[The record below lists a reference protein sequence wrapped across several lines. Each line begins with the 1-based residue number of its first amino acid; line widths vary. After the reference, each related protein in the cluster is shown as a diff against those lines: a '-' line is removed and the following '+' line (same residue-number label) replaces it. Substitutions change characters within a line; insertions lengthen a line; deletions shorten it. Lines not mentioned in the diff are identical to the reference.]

1 MLPPDKLTE
10 LAHLVKWSTAVILN
24 AAEMKFN
31 KPRAASRFDHR
42 CLIYSSV
49 WISLYNQFETKRN
62 PCSPNAKYTV
72 RFQFAAFALGT
83 ASPEGPYSM
92 NRFSRLTTGQALVRF
107 MARQFVE
114 RDGRENR
121 FIEGIW
127 AIFGHG
133 NVAGLG
139 QGIVEFSQAE
149 GLRFYRPQNEQAMV
163 HTAAAYAK
171 HRNRL
176 ATFACTTS
184 IGPGATNMI
193 TGAAGATVNRIPV
206 LLLPSDY
213 FANRIPDPV
222 LQQLEH
228 PLERDV
234 SVSDA
239 FRPVSR
245 FFDRISRPEQL
256 MASLPEAFRVL
267 TDPAETGAVTIS
279 LPEDVQTE
287 AHNWPNEF
295 FEKRIWHVRRPV
307 PEPELV
313 REVVNLLK
321 AAERP
326 LIISGGGTIYSEA
339 SEELRLFVEQFGV
352 PVTETQAGKGVLNWN
367 HPMNAGPIGSNGST
381 SANRLAREADLVI
394 TLGTRLSDFTTA
406 SKSAFQ
412 NPTVRFVG
420 INVAPMDANKLASRP
435 VVSDAKRAL
444 SVLRQELRE
453 AGYKGTQAA
462 YRSEIQ
468 SLKEDWDAKV
478 TELRTPQEGS
488 LGELAVIGLVN
499 ETVGGTATMVCAS
512 GGMPGEVLRLWRPE
526 DPKAYHLEYGYS
538 CMGYEIPGGIGVKLA
553 EPGREVIVMVG
564 DGAYLMMNSE
574 IVTAVGEGIKLTI
587 VLVDNHGYQC
597 ILGLQRAV
605 GVSDFGNELRYR
617 DHATKQLTGEYIQVD
632 FLKHAESMGAHGIF
646 ARSAE
651 DLKEALNDAR
661 NADRVTVIVVPVDPE
676 KRMPGMGT
684 WWDVP
689 VAEVS
694 MEEKTRKK
702 RENYEKATENQ
713 RPVFAS

>member
-1 MLPPDKLTE
+1 
-10 LAHLVKWSTAVILN
+10 
-24 AAEMKFN
+24 
-31 KPRAASRFDHR
+31 
-42 CLIYSSV
+42 
-49 WISLYNQFETKRN
+49 
-62 PCSPNAKYTV
+62 
-72 RFQFAAFALGT
+72 
-83 ASPEGPYSM
+83 M
-92 NRFSRLTTGQALVRF
+92 NRFTRLTTGQALVRF

-139 QGIVEFSQAE
+139 QGIVEFSQVE

-163 HTAAAYAK
+163 HAAAAFAK

-176 ATFACTTS
+176 AAFACTTS

-213 FANRIPDPV
+213 FANRVPDPV

-234 SVSDA
+234 SASDA

-256 MASLPEAFRVL
+256 VASLPEAFRVL
-267 TDPAETGAVTIS
+267 TDPAETGAVTIT
-279 LPEDVQTE
+279 LPEDVQAE
-287 AHNWPNEF
+287 AHNWPIEF

-313 REVVNLLK
+313 GEVVNLLK
-321 AAERP
+321 AAKRP

-339 SEELRLFVEQFGV
+339 SEELRQFVEEFGI

-367 HPMNAGPIGSNGST
+367 HPMNAGPIGSNGAT
-381 SANRLAREADLVI
+381 SANKLAREADLII
-394 TLGTRLSDFTTA
+394 TVGTRLSDFTTA

-412 NPTVRFVG
+412 NPNVRFVG

-435 VVSDAKRAL
+435 LIADAKRAL
-444 SVLRQELRE
+444 STLRQELKA
-453 AGYKGTQAA
+453 AGYPGTEAA
-462 YRSEIQ
+462 YRNEIQ
-468 SLKEDWDAKV
+468 NLKQEWDAKV
-478 TELRTPQEGS
+478 TELRTPQGGS
-488 LGELAVIGLVN
+488 EALGELEVIGLVN
-499 ETVGGTATMVCAS
+499 ETVGGKATMVCAA
-512 GGMPGEVLRLWRPE
+512 GGMPGELLRLWRPE
-526 DPKAYHLEYGYS
+526 DPKAYHVEYGYS
-538 CMGYEIPGGIGVKLA
+538 CMGYEIAGGLGVKLA
-553 EPGREVIVMVG
+553 EPGREVVVMVG
-564 DGAYLMMNSE
+564 DGSYLMMNSE

-617 DHATKQLTGEYIQVD
+617 DHATKQLTGEYIPVD
-632 FLKHAESMGAHGIF
+632 FKKHAESMGANAIF
-646 ARSAE
+646 ARSAA
-651 DLKEALNDAR
+651 DLKKAINDSR

-676 KRMPGMGT
+676 KRMPGMG
-684 WWDVP
+684 
-689 VAEVS
+689 
-694 MEEKTRKK
+694 
-702 RENYEKATENQ
+702 
-713 RPVFAS
+713 

>member
-1 MLPPDKLTE
+1 
-10 LAHLVKWSTAVILN
+10 
-24 AAEMKFN
+24 
-31 KPRAASRFDHR
+31 
-42 CLIYSSV
+42 
-49 WISLYNQFETKRN
+49 
-62 PCSPNAKYTV
+62 
-72 RFQFAAFALGT
+72 
-83 ASPEGPYSM
+83 M

-163 HTAAAYAK
+163 HTAAAFAK

-184 IGPGATNMI
+184 IGPGATNML

-234 SVSDA
+234 SVNDA

-256 MASLPEAFRVL
+256 IASLPEAFRVL

-313 REVVNLLK
+313 REAVNLLK

-326 LIISGGGTIYSEA
+326 LIISGGGAIYSEA

-352 PVTETQAGKGVLNWN
+352 PMTETQAGKGVLNWN
-367 HPMNAGPIGSNGST
+367 HPMNAGAIGSNGST
-381 SANRLAREADLVI
+381 SANKLAREADLI
-394 TLGTRLSDFTTA
+394 IALGTRLSDFTTA

-412 NPTVRFVG
+412 NPNVRFIG
-420 INVAPMDANKLASRP
+420 INVAPMDANKLSSRP

-444 SVLRQELRE
+444 SVLRQELKE
-453 AGYKGTQAA
+453 AGYTGTQAA

-468 SLKEDWDAKV
+468 NLKEDWDAKV
-478 TELRTPQEGS
+478 TELRTPQEGI

-499 ETVGGTATMVCAS
+499 EAVGGRATMVCAS
-512 GGMPGEVLRLWRPE
+512 GGMPGELLRLWRPE

-553 EPGREVIVMVG
+553 EPGREVVVMVG

-574 IVTAVGEGIKLTI
+574 IVKIG
-587 VLVDNHGYQC
+587 
-597 ILGLQRAV
+597 RAHV
-605 GVSDFGNELRYR
+605 
-617 DHATKQLTGEYIQVD
+617 
-632 FLKHAESMGAHGIF
+632 
-646 ARSAE
+646 
-651 DLKEALNDAR
+651 
-661 NADRVTVIVVPVDPE
+661 
-676 KRMPGMGT
+676 
-684 WWDVP
+684 
-689 VAEVS
+689 
-694 MEEKTRKK
+694 
-702 RENYEKATENQ
+702 
-713 RPVFAS
+713 

>member
-1 MLPPDKLTE
+1 
-10 LAHLVKWSTAVILN
+10 
-24 AAEMKFN
+24 
-31 KPRAASRFDHR
+31 
-42 CLIYSSV
+42 
-49 WISLYNQFETKRN
+49 
-62 PCSPNAKYTV
+62 
-72 RFQFAAFALGT
+72 
-83 ASPEGPYSM
+83 M

-139 QGIVEFSQAE
+139 QGIVEFSQVE

-163 HTAAAYAK
+163 HAAAAFAK

-176 ATFACTTS
+176 AAFACTTS

-213 FANRIPDPV
+213 FANRVPDPV

-234 SVSDA
+234 SASDA

-256 MASLPEAFRVL
+256 VASLPEAFRVL
-267 TDPAETGAVTIS
+267 TDPAETGAVTIT
-279 LPEDVQTE
+279 LPEDVQAE
-287 AHNWPNEF
+287 AHNWPIEF

-321 AAERP
+321 AAKRP
-326 LIISGGGTIYSEA
+326 LIISGGGTIYSGA
-339 SEELRLFVEQFGV
+339 SEELRQFVEEFGI

-367 HPMNAGPIGSNGST
+367 HPMNAGPIGSNGAT
-381 SANRLAREADLVI
+381 SANKLAREADLII
-394 TLGTRLSDFTTA
+394 TVGTRLSDFTTA

-412 NPTVRFVG
+412 NPNVRFVG

-435 VVSDAKRAL
+435 LIADAKRAL
-444 SVLRQELRE
+444 STLRQELKA
-453 AGYKGTQAA
+453 AGYPGTEAA
-462 YRSEIQ
+462 YRNEIQ
-468 SLKEDWDAKV
+468 NLKQEWDAKV
-478 TELRTPQEGS
+478 TELRTPQGGS
-488 LGELAVIGLVN
+488 EALAELEVIGLVN
-499 ETVGGTATMVCAS
+499 ETVGGKATMVCAA
-512 GGMPGEVLRLWRPE
+512 GGMPGELLRLWRPE
-526 DPKAYHLEYGYS
+526 DPKAYHVEYGYS
-538 CMGYEIPGGIGVKLA
+538 CMGYEIAGGLGVKLA
-553 EPGREVIVMVG
+553 EPGREVVVMVG
-564 DGAYLMMNSE
+564 DGSYLMMNSE

-617 DHATKQLTGEYIQVD
+617 DHATKQLTGEYIPVD
-632 FLKHAESMGAHGIF
+632 FKKHAESMGANAIF
-646 ARSAE
+646 ARSAA
-651 DLKEALNDAR
+651 DLKKAINDSR

-694 MEEKTRKK
+694 AEERTRKTR
-702 RENYEKATENQ
+702 EDYEKATQSQ
-713 RPVFAS
+713 RPVFA

>member
-1 MLPPDKLTE
+1 
-10 LAHLVKWSTAVILN
+10 
-24 AAEMKFN
+24 
-31 KPRAASRFDHR
+31 
-42 CLIYSSV
+42 
-49 WISLYNQFETKRN
+49 
-62 PCSPNAKYTV
+62 
-72 RFQFAAFALGT
+72 
-83 ASPEGPYSM
+83 M
-92 NRFSRLTTGQALVRF
+92 NRFTRLTTGQALVRF

-139 QGIVEFSQAE
+139 QGIVEFSQVE

-163 HTAAAYAK
+163 HAAAAFAK

-176 ATFACTTS
+176 AAFACTTS

-213 FANRIPDPV
+213 FANRVPDPV

-234 SVSDA
+234 SASDA

-256 MASLPEAFRVL
+256 VASLPEAFRVL
-267 TDPAETGAVTIS
+267 TDPAETGAVTIT
-279 LPEDVQTE
+279 LPEDVQAE
-287 AHNWPNEF
+287 AHNWPIEF

-321 AAERP
+321 AAKRP

-339 SEELRLFVEQFGV
+339 SEELRQFVEEFGI

-367 HPMNAGPIGSNGST
+367 HPMNAGPIGSNGAT
-381 SANRLAREADLVI
+381 SANKLAREADLII
-394 TLGTRLSDFTTA
+394 TVGTRLSDFTTA

-412 NPTVRFVG
+412 NPNVRFVG

-435 VVSDAKRAL
+435 LIADAKRAL
-444 SVLRQELRE
+444 STLRQELKA
-453 AGYKGTQAA
+453 AGYPGTEAA
-462 YRSEIQ
+462 YRNEIQ
-468 SLKEDWDAKV
+468 NLKQEWDAKV
-478 TELRTPQEGS
+478 TELRTPQGGS
-488 LGELAVIGLVN
+488 EALAELEVIGLVN
-499 ETVGGTATMVCAS
+499 ETVGGKATMVCAA
-512 GGMPGEVLRLWRPE
+512 GGMPGELLRLWRPE
-526 DPKAYHLEYGYS
+526 DPKAYHVEYGYS
-538 CMGYEIPGGIGVKLA
+538 CMGYEIAGGLGVKLA
-553 EPGREVIVMVG
+553 EPGREVVVMVG
-564 DGAYLMMNSE
+564 DGSYLMMNSE

-617 DHATKQLTGEYIQVD
+617 DHATKQLTGEYIPVD
-632 FLKHAESMGAHGIF
+632 FKKHAESMGANAIF
-646 ARSAE
+646 ARSAA
-651 DLKEALNDAR
+651 DLKKAINDSR

-694 MEEKTRKK
+694 AEERTRKT

-713 RPVFAS
+713 RLVFA

>member
-1 MLPPDKLTE
+1 
-10 LAHLVKWSTAVILN
+10 
-24 AAEMKFN
+24 
-31 KPRAASRFDHR
+31 
-42 CLIYSSV
+42 
-49 WISLYNQFETKRN
+49 
-62 PCSPNAKYTV
+62 
-72 RFQFAAFALGT
+72 
-83 ASPEGPYSM
+83 M

-163 HTAAAYAK
+163 HTAAAFAK

-234 SVSDA
+234 SVNDA

-256 MASLPEAFRVL
+256 IASLPEAFRVL

-313 REVVNLLK
+313 REAVNLLK

-326 LIISGGGTIYSEA
+326 LIISGGGAIYSEA

-352 PVTETQAGKGVLNWN
+352 PMTETQAGKGVLNWN
-367 HPMNAGPIGSNGST
+367 HPMNAGAIGSNGST
-381 SANRLAREADLVI
+381 SANKLAREADLI
-394 TLGTRLSDFTTA
+394 IALGTRLSDFTTA

-412 NPTVRFVG
+412 NPNVRFIG
-420 INVAPMDANKLASRP
+420 INVAPMDANKLSSRP

-444 SVLRQELRE
+444 SVLRQELKE
-453 AGYKGTQAA
+453 AGYTGTQAA

-468 SLKEDWDAKV
+468 NLKEDWDAKV
-478 TELRTPQEGS
+478 TELRTPQEGI

-499 ETVGGTATMVCAS
+499 EAVGGRATMVCAS
-512 GGMPGEVLRLWRPE
+512 GGMPGELLRLWRPE

-553 EPGREVIVMVG
+553 EPGREVVVMVG

-574 IVTAVGEGIKLTI
+574 IVTAIGEGIKLTI
-587 VLVDNHGYQC
+587 VVLDNHGYQC

-651 DLKEALNDAR
+651 DLKKALNDAR

-694 MEEKTRKK
+694 TEEKTRKT

-713 RPVFAS
+713 RPVFA

>member
-1 MLPPDKLTE
+1 
-10 LAHLVKWSTAVILN
+10 
-24 AAEMKFN
+24 
-31 KPRAASRFDHR
+31 
-42 CLIYSSV
+42 
-49 WISLYNQFETKRN
+49 
-62 PCSPNAKYTV
+62 
-72 RFQFAAFALGT
+72 
-83 ASPEGPYSM
+83 M
-92 NRFSRLTTGQALVRF
+92 NRFSRLTTGQAVVRF

-121 FIEGIW
+121 FIDGIW

-149 GLRFYRPQNEQAMV
+149 GLKFFRPQHEQAMV

-184 IGPGATNMI
+184 IGPGAANMI
-193 TGAAGATVNRIPV
+193 TGAAGATVNRVPV

-256 MASLPEAFRVL
+256 LASFPEAFRVL

-279 LPEDVQTE
+279 LPEDVQAE
-287 AHNWPNEF
+287 AYDWPNEF
-295 FEKRIWHVRRPV
+295 FEKRVWHVRRPV

-313 REVVNLLK
+313 RDLIKLVK
-321 AAERP
+321 AAKRP
-326 LIISGGGTIYSEA
+326 IIISGGGTIYSEA
-339 SEELRLFVEQFGV
+339 SEELRQLVEDFGI

-367 HPMNAGPIGSNGST
+367 HPMNAGPIGSNGAT
-381 SANRLAREADLVI
+381 SANKLAREADLII

-412 NPTVRFVG
+412 NPAVRFVG
-420 INVAPMDANKLASRP
+420 INVSPMDANKLAARP
-435 VVSDAKRAL
+435 IVADAKRAL
-444 SVLRQELRE
+444 QILRTE
-453 AGYKGTQAA
+453 
-462 YRSEIQ
+462 
-468 SLKEDWDAKV
+468 LKESGYAGTPTEYRTEVKNLKETWDAKV

-488 LGELAVIGLVN
+488 GLLAELAVIGLVN
-499 ETVGGTATMVCAS
+499 EAVGGKATVVCAA
-512 GGMPGEVLRLWRPE
+512 GGMPGELLRLWRPE
-526 DPKAYHLEYGYS
+526 DPKAYHMEYGFS
-538 CMGYEIPGGIGVKLA
+538 CMGYEIAGGLGVKLA
-553 EPGREVIVMVG
+553 EPDREVVVMVG
-564 DGAYLMMNSE
+564 DGSYLMMNSE
-574 IVTAVGEGIKLTI
+574 IVTAVGEGLKLTI

-617 DHATKQLTGEYIQVD
+617 DSGTKQLTGEYIPVNFQQ
-632 FLKHAESMGAHGIF
+632 HAQSMGANALL
-646 ARSAE
+646 ARTAE
-651 DLKEALNDAR
+651 EVKKAIVEAKK
-661 NADRVTVIVVPVDPE
+661 ADRVTVIVVPVDPE

-694 MEEKTRKK
+694 GEEKTRQT
-702 RENYEKATENQ
+702 RETYEKATENQ
-713 RPVFAS
+713 RPVFA

>member
-1 MLPPDKLTE
+1 
-10 LAHLVKWSTAVILN
+10 
-24 AAEMKFN
+24 
-31 KPRAASRFDHR
+31 
-42 CLIYSSV
+42 
-49 WISLYNQFETKRN
+49 
-62 PCSPNAKYTV
+62 
-72 RFQFAAFALGT
+72 
-83 ASPEGPYSM
+83 M
-92 NRFSRLTTGQALVRF
+92 NRFSRLTTGQAVVRF
-107 MARQFVE
+107 VARQFVE

-149 GLRFYRPQNEQAMV
+149 GLKFFRPQHEQAMV

-184 IGPGATNMI
+184 IGPGAANMV

-213 FANRIPDPV
+213 FANRVPDPV

-256 MASLPEAFRVL
+256 LASLPEAFRVL

-279 LPEDVQTE
+279 LPEDVQAE
-287 AHNWPNEF
+287 AYNWPIEF

-313 REVVNLLK
+313 HEVIKLLK
-321 AAERP
+321 TAERP
-326 LIISGGGTIYSEA
+326 VIISGGGTIYSEA
-339 SEELRLFVEQFGV
+339 TEELRLLVEEFGI

-367 HPMNAGPIGSNGST
+367 HPMNAGPIGSNGAT
-381 SANRLAREADLVI
+381 SANKLAREADLII
-394 TLGTRLSDFTTA
+394 TIGTRLSDFTTA

-412 NPTVRFVG
+412 NPSVRFVG
-420 INVAPMDANKLASRP
+420 INVTAMDANKLSARAI
-435 VVSDAKRAL
+435 VADAKRAL
-444 SVLRQELRE
+444 NALRGGLRE
-453 AGYKGTQAA
+453 AGYAGTRTE
-462 YRSEIQ
+462 YRNEIRN
-468 SLKEDWDAKV
+468 LKEAWDAKI
-478 TELRTPQEGS
+478 TELRTPQEGVGP
-488 LGELAVIGLVN
+488 LAELAVIGLVN
-499 ETVGGTATMVCAS
+499 ETVGGKATVVCAA
-512 GGMPGEVLRLWRPE
+512 GGMPGELLRLWRPE
-526 DPKAYHLEYGYS
+526 DPKGYHMEYGFS
-538 CMGYEIPGGIGVKLA
+538 CMGYEIAGGLGVKLA
-553 EPGREVIVMVG
+553 DPEREVVVMVG
-564 DGAYLMMNSE
+564 DGSYLMMNSE
-574 IVTAVGEGIKLTI
+574 IVTAVGEGLRLTI

-617 DHATKQLTGEYIQVD
+617 DSGTKQLTGGYIPVD
-632 FLKHAESMGAHGIF
+632 FQKHAESMGAHAIV
-646 ARSAE
+646 ARTADE
-651 DLKEALNDAR
+651 VRKAVHEAGK
-661 NADRVTVIVVPVDPE
+661 ADRVTVIVVPVDPE

-694 MEEKTRKK
+694 GEEKTRKT
-702 RENYEKATENQ
+702 RETYEKATENQ
-713 RPVFAS
+713 RAVFA

>member
-1 MLPPDKLTE
+1 
-10 LAHLVKWSTAVILN
+10 
-24 AAEMKFN
+24 
-31 KPRAASRFDHR
+31 
-42 CLIYSSV
+42 
-49 WISLYNQFETKRN
+49 
-62 PCSPNAKYTV
+62 
-72 RFQFAAFALGT
+72 
-83 ASPEGPYSM
+83 M

-163 HTAAAYAK
+163 HTAAAFAK

-184 IGPGATNMI
+184 IGPGATNMV

-213 FANRIPDPV
+213 FASRVPDPV
-222 LQQLEH
+222 LQQVEH

-234 SVSDA
+234 SASDA

-256 MASLPEAFRVL
+256 IASLPEAFRVL

-279 LPEDVQTE
+279 LPEDVQAE

-313 REVVNLLK
+313 REIVNLLI
-321 AAERP
+321 AAKRP
-326 LIISGGGTIYSEA
+326 MIISGGGTIYSEA
-339 SEELRLFVEQFGV
+339 AEELRQFVEQFGV

-367 HPMNAGPIGSNGST
+367 HPMNAGPIGSNGAT

-412 NPTVRFVG
+412 NPAVRFIA
-420 INVAPMDANKLASRP
+420 INVSAMDANKLWARP

-444 SVLRQELRE
+444 SVLRRELTE
-453 AGYKGTQAA
+453 AGYPGTAAA
-462 YRSEIQ
+462 YRNEIEN
-468 SLKEDWDAKV
+468 LKEAWDSQV
-478 TELRTPQEGS
+478 TELRTPQEGT

-499 ETVGGTATMVCAS
+499 GTVGGKATVVCAA
-512 GGMPGEVLRLWRPE
+512 GGMPGELLRLWRPE
-526 DPKAYHLEYGYS
+526 DPKAYHMEYGYS
-538 CMGYEIPGGIGVKLA
+538 CMGYEIPGGLGVKLA
-553 EPGREVIVMVG
+553 EPGREVVVMVG
-564 DGAYLMMNSE
+564 DGSYLMMNSE

-617 DHATKQLTGEYIQVD
+617 DQTTKQLTGEYIPVD
-632 FLKHAESMGAHGIF
+632 FVKHAESMGAHAIL

-651 DLKEALNDAR
+651 ELKKALSDAR
-661 NADRVTVIVVPVDPE
+661 NDDRVTVIVVPVDPE

-694 MEEKTRKK
+694 TEEKTRKT
-702 RENYEKATENQ
+702 REDYEKATENQ
-713 RPVFAS
+713 RPVFG

>member
-1 MLPPDKLTE
+1 
-10 LAHLVKWSTAVILN
+10 
-24 AAEMKFN
+24 
-31 KPRAASRFDHR
+31 
-42 CLIYSSV
+42 
-49 WISLYNQFETKRN
+49 
-62 PCSPNAKYTV
+62 
-72 RFQFAAFALGT
+72 
-83 ASPEGPYSM
+83 M
-92 NRFSRLTTGQALVRF
+92 NRFNRLTTGQAVVRF

-121 FIEGIW
+121 FIDGIW

-149 GLRFYRPQNEQAMV
+149 GLRFFRPQHEQAMV
-163 HTAAAYAK
+163 HTAAAFAK

-184 IGPGATNMI
+184 IGPGAANMI

-213 FANRIPDPV
+213 FANRVPDPV

-256 MASLPEAFRVL
+256 LASLPEAFRVL

-279 LPEDVQTE
+279 LPEDVQAE
-287 AHNWPNEF
+287 AHNWPIEF
-295 FEKRIWHVRRPV
+295 FEKRLWHVRRPV
-307 PEPELV
+307 PEPELLQ
-313 REVVNLLK
+313 EVVKLLK
-321 AAERP
+321 AAKRP

-339 SEELRLFVEQFGV
+339 SEELRQFTEEFGV

-367 HPMNAGPIGSNGST
+367 HPFNAGPIGSNGAT
-381 SANRLAREADLVI
+381 SANKLAREADLI
-394 TLGTRLSDFTTA
+394 IAIGTRLSDFTTA

-412 NPTVRFVG
+412 NPSVRFVG
-420 INVAPMDANKLASRP
+420 INVAPMDANKLSARAI
-435 VVSDAKRAL
+435 VADAKRAL
-444 SVLRQELRE
+444 NALRVELKE
-453 AGYKGTQAA
+453 AGYAGTAA
-462 YRSEIQ
+462 EYREELG
-468 SLKEDWDAKV
+468 SLKAAWDAKV
-478 TELRTPQEGS
+478 TELRTPQEGT
-488 LGELAVIGLVN
+488 LAELAVIGLVN
-499 ETVGGTATMVCAS
+499 DAVGGKATVVCAA
-512 GGMPGEVLRLWRPE
+512 GGMPGELLRLWRPE
-526 DPKAYHLEYGYS
+526 DPKAYHMEYGFS
-538 CMGYEIPGGIGVKLA
+538 CMGYEIAGGLGVKLA
-553 EPGREVIVMVG
+553 EPDREVVVMVG
-564 DGAYLMMNSE
+564 DGSYLMMNSE
-574 IVTAVGEGIKLTI
+574 IVTAVGEGLRLTI

-617 DHATKQLTGEYIQVD
+617 DRETKQLTGEYIPVD
-632 FLKHAESMGAHGIF
+632 FQKHAESMGANTIV
-646 ARSAE
+646 ARTADE
-651 DLKEALNDAR
+651 VKKAVKDAQK
-661 NADRVTVIVVPVDPE
+661 ADRVTVIVVPVDPE

-694 MEEKTRKK
+694 GEEKTRKT
-702 RENYEKATENQ
+702 RETYEKATENQ
-713 RPVFAS
+713 RPVFA

>member
-1 MLPPDKLTE
+1 
-10 LAHLVKWSTAVILN
+10 
-24 AAEMKFN
+24 
-31 KPRAASRFDHR
+31 
-42 CLIYSSV
+42 
-49 WISLYNQFETKRN
+49 
-62 PCSPNAKYTV
+62 
-72 RFQFAAFALGT
+72 
-83 ASPEGPYSM
+83 M

-139 QGIVEFSQAE
+139 QGIVELSQAE

-163 HTAAAYAK
+163 HTAAAFAK

-267 TDPAETGAVTIS
+267 TDPAETGAETIS
-279 LPEDVQTE
+279 LPEDVQAE

-381 SANRLAREADLVI
+381 SANKLAREADLII

-412 NPTVRFVG
+412 NPAVRFIG
-420 INVAPMDANKLASRP
+420 INVAPTDANKLASRAI
-435 VVSDAKRAL
+435 VSDAKRAL
-444 SVLRQELRE
+444 SVLRHELKE
-453 AGYKGTQAA
+453 AGYAGTDAA

-468 SLKEDWDAKV
+468 HLKEEWDAKV

-499 ETVGGTATMVCAS
+499 ETVGGRATVVCAA
-512 GGMPGEVLRLWRPE
+512 GGMPGELLRLWRPE
-526 DPKAYHLEYGYS
+526 DPKAYHMEYGYS
-538 CMGYEIPGGIGVKLA
+538 CMGYEIPGGLGVKLA
-553 EPGREVIVMVG
+553 EPGREVVVMVG
-564 DGAYLMMNSE
+564 DGSYLMMNSE

-587 VLVDNHGYQC
+587 VLVDNRGYQC

-651 DLKEALNDAR
+651 ELKKALKDAR

-694 MEEKTRKK
+694 TEEKTRKT

-713 RPVFAS
+713 RPVFA

>member
-1 MLPPDKLTE
+1 
-10 LAHLVKWSTAVILN
+10 
-24 AAEMKFN
+24 
-31 KPRAASRFDHR
+31 
-42 CLIYSSV
+42 
-49 WISLYNQFETKRN
+49 
-62 PCSPNAKYTV
+62 
-72 RFQFAAFALGT
+72 
-83 ASPEGPYSM
+83 M

-163 HTAAAYAK
+163 HTAAAFAK

-176 ATFACTTS
+176 ATFACATS

-213 FANRIPDPV
+213 FANRVPDPV
-222 LQQLEH
+222 LQQVEH

-234 SVSDA
+234 SASDA

-256 MASLPEAFRVL
+256 IASLPEAFRVL

-279 LPEDVQTE
+279 LPEDVQAE

-313 REVVNLLK
+313 REIVNLLI
-321 AAERP
+321 AAKRP
-326 LIISGGGTIYSEA
+326 MIISGGGTIYSEA
-339 SEELRLFVEQFGV
+339 AEELRQFVEQFGI

-367 HPMNAGPIGSNGST
+367 HPMNAGPIGSNGAT

-412 NPTVRFVG
+412 NPAVRFIA
-420 INVAPMDANKLASRP
+420 INVSAMDANKLWARP

-444 SVLRQELRE
+444 SVLRRELTE
-453 AGYKGTQAA
+453 AGYTGTAAA
-462 YRSEIQ
+462 YRNEIQ
-468 SLKEDWDAKV
+468 NLKEAWDSKV
-478 TELRTPQEGS
+478 TELRTPQEGV

-499 ETVGGTATMVCAS
+499 GTVGGKATVVCAA
-512 GGMPGEVLRLWRPE
+512 GGMPGELLRLWRPE
-526 DPKAYHLEYGYS
+526 DPKAYHMEYGYS
-538 CMGYEIPGGIGVKLA
+538 CMGYEIPGGLGVKLA
-553 EPGREVIVMVG
+553 EPGREVVVMVG
-564 DGAYLMMNSE
+564 DGSYLMMNSE
-574 IVTAVGEGIKLTI
+574 IVTAIGEGIRLTI

-617 DHATKQLTGEYIQVD
+617 DQTTKQLTGDYIPVD
-632 FLKHAESMGAHGIF
+632 FVKHAESMGAHAIL

-651 DLKEALNDAR
+651 ELKKALHDAR
-661 NADRVTVIVVPVDPE
+661 NDDRVTVIVVPVDPE

-694 MEEKTRKK
+694 TEEKTRKT
-702 RENYEKATENQ
+702 REDYEKATENQ
-713 RPVFAS
+713 RPVFA